1 MPPFAE
7 GKSASHTSKFFVRL
21 INVEDAEEPE
31 LGLEQLVIWVV
42 GI

>member
-1 MPPFAE
+1 MPPFAQGE
-7 GKSASHTSKFFVRL
+7 SPSHTSKFFVRL